1 METMDEFNID
11 RDKVNVLLD
20 EFKRARMETINSL
33 LEEINQKRIS
43 VVLALFSSRPAKAE
57 NYQPQ
62 FAKLESWLLMN
73 RDQATGLP
81 HNHVGDDRF
90 ENWAIT
96 YDSAVVTLA
105 YFATGR
111 INDAKRIL
119 DFYYIQTPNA
129 WRIGGIIEAV
139 NPTNP
144 ALGEDWLV
152 RTGSNL
158 WMEIAAFYLYKAT
171 GETKYLELLK
181 KLADFAVS
189 LQNNNEKDPNFGG
202 IRLGPQEEGH
212 VAGDQHLGYDQNQ
225 PSFYEIFAT
234 EHNIDAYALFNM
246 LYQETK
252 ETKYK
257 DSRNKA
263 LHWLKNVGYNKE
275 EHRLNRGY
283 KRGLD
288 PVVATDIHSWGIS
301 ALGVDV
307 LDTFE
312 PGLAEK
318 IIDFIEKNCLSET
331 SYTKPNGQKV
341 KVKGADFVDYKTAAS
356 LGRKP
361 LVSPE
366 WTFQL
371 INAYRRLESDFRLR
385 GDIQKEAKYRQKR
398 QELIKGMLALA
409 IESENTL
416 AYAYATQAEAAIGH
430 EYNTPKEGNLST
442 RGVAYGILALSGFDP
457 LTSPTDKGTKNYV
470 LNSFVFMP
478 FLIGSVSFTQF
489 DPFINW
495 LISCLSIIITG
506 MVVIKNRLTQQIL
519 LPLDIYD
526 VARSQPQEKPKDVLI
541 PMIIQKRTRTSRP
554 FPSQEGQCP

>member
-1 METMDEFNID
+1 MM
-11 RDKVNVLLD
+11 K
-20 EFKRARMETINSL
+20 
-33 LEEINQKRIS
+33 KRILS
-43 VVLALFSSRPAKAE
+43 ILFIMVFPFGLTIFFASTLKAE

-62 FAKLESWLLMN
+62 VAKLENWLLTN
-73 RDQATGLP
+73 RDQATGLL
-81 HNHVGDDRF
+81 HSHVGDDRF

-105 YFATGR
+105 YIATGR
-111 INDAKRIL
+111 ISDAKRIL
-119 DFYYIQTPNA
+119 DFYIQTPNA

-144 ALGEDWLV
+144 ALGEDWSV

-158 WMEIAAFYLYKAT
+158 WMGLASFHLYKAT
-171 GETKYLELLK
+171 GEAKYLELAK

-189 LQNNNEKDPNFGG
+189 LQNRDEKDPNFGG

-225 PSFYEIFAT
+225 PSFYEVFAT

-246 LYQETK
+246 VYQETK
-252 ETKYK
+252 DAKYK
-257 DSRNKA
+257 DARDKD

-318 IIDFIEKNCLSET
+318 MIEFIEKNCLSET
-331 SYTKPNGQKV
+331 SYIKPDGQKV
-341 KVKGADFVDYKTAAS
+341 KVRGADFVDYKTATN

-371 INAYRRLESDFRLR
+371 INAYRRLESDFKQR
-385 GDIQKEAKYRQKR
+385 GDTKKEAKYRQKR
-398 QELIKGMLALA
+398 QELIKAMLDLA
-409 IESENTL
+409 IESDNTL
-416 AYAYATQAEAAIGH
+416 AYPYATQAEAAIGH

-442 RGVAYGILALSGFDP
+442 IGVSYGILALSDFDP
-457 LTSPTDKGTKNYV
+457 L
-470 LNSFVFMP
+470 
-478 FLIGSVSFTQF
+478 
-489 DPFINW
+489 
-495 LISCLSIIITG
+495 ISSSRANKI
-506 MVVIKNRLTQQIL
+506 
-519 LPLDIYD
+519 
-526 VARSQPQEKPKDVLI
+526 AR
-541 PMIIQKRTRTSRP
+541 RHGAR
-554 FPSQEGQCP
+554 